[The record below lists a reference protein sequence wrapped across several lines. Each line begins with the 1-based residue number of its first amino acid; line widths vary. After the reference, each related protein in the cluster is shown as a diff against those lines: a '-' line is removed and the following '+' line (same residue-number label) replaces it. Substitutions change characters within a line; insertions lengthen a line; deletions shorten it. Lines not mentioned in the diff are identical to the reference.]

1 MPPKLDQLWGHFN
14 KALRDFVDYSH
25 SLKIRIYRHCLK
37 PLLKLFIDFLY
48 LFQPNIFPL
57 KNIGIKTVSTALFL
71 LLGRSIAYSKINCKW
86 FAKEK

>member
-1 MPPKLDQLWGHFN
+1 MGFHFF
-14 KALRDFVDYSH
+14 ALLLLYYSH
-25 SLKIRIYRHCLK
+25 SLKIRIYRRLLN
-37 PLLKLFIDFLY
+37 PLLKFLIDFLY